1 MCCLYWMVKM
11 VKGADSAFVRY
22 LRRFNTFVLVCFGW
36 VFFRAGSVSG
46 MSSFKALSIMLPK
59 LFTDWSFTA
68 DYFTGTFEHMGLT
81 LTAAVTAVLSL
92 LVMRRLDITKL
103 GTDSPDGL
111 VMSKSRYVY
120 IVWVIALAWMLLLV
134 GDGASSFIYF
144 QF

>member
-1 MCCLYWMVKM
+1 
-11 VKGADSAFVRY
+11 
-22 LRRFNTFVLVCFGW
+22 
-36 VFFRAGSVSG
+36 
-46 MSSFKALSIMLPK
+46 
-59 LFTDWSFTA
+59 
-68 DYFTGTFEHMGLT
+68 MGLT